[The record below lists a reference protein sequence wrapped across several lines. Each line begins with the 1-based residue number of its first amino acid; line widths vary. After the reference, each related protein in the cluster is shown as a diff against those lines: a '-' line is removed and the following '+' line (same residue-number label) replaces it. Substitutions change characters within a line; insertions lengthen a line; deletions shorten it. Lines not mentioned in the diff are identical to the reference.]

1 MDSTDLALTVQSTKK
16 ALDDSLTHATLDMLE
31 QLSSP
36 AEKLPG
42 TESVRPGTGQLGQ
55 SSNGVS
61 TDMESICEAKMLPGS
76 LSPLSSAPSSHS
88 LRCSL

>member
-1 MDSTDLALTVQSTKK
+1 MHSTQK
-16 ALDDSLTHATLDMLE
+16 ALGKSLTCATLDMLE

-36 AEKLPG
+36 AERLPG
-42 TESVRPGTGQLGQ
+42 TESVRPGTGQPGE

-61 TDMESICEAKMLPGS
+61 TDMESICEAKALPGS

-88 LRCSL
+88 RRCSS